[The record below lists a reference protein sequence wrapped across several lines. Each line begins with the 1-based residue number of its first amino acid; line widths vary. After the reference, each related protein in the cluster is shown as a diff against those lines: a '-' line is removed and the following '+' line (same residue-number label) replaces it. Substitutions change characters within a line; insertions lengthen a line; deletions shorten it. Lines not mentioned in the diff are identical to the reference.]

1 MRNDTIIELKRNN
14 ITEKAYTG
22 LVIALDKNNKK
33 IFDFG
38 CDDGQN
44 VIMRSFQKPFQA
56 YNFMT
61 SGAYK
66 KFGINKK
73 ELAVISG
80 SHAGTFRQAELVKSI
95 LKKSGLKVSDLGC
108 PKEYPLDEKT
118 KIFLIKHGKKPAPLY
133 CNCSGKHAGMLSS
146 CRALDLDISD
156 YMNIN
161 HPVQKRI
168 ADLTLKLCEFGKK
181 IVATDGCG
189 VPVLAMPV
197 KNMAIGLQ
205 NLYKTNEGQEIISA
219 ALNYP
224 MLFGGNNRL
233 DTEIIKLTNRTV
245 FAKVGACGLVGAI
258 NTKTGETLIVKIFAD
273 DHEARRM
280 LILENMK
287 KLNWI

>member
-1 MRNDTIIELKRNN
+1 MQNNIIIEIKRNN
-14 ITEKAYTG
+14 ITEKAYMG
-22 LVIALDKNNKK
+22 SVVALDKNNKK

-80 SHAGTFRQAELVKSI
+80 SHAGTFKQIEIVKSI
-95 LKKSGLKVSDLGC
+95 LKKSGLKAGDLGC

-118 KIFLIKHGKKPAPLY
+118 KLSLIKHGKKPAPVY

-146 CRALDLDISD
+146 CKALDIDISD

-168 ADLTLKLCEFGKK
+168 ADLTLKLCECDKK
-181 IVATDGCG
+181 IVAIDGCG

-205 NLYKTNEGQEIISA
+205 NLYNTNEGRKIISA

-233 DTEIIKLTNRTV
+233 DTEIIKLTNGKV

-258 NTKTGETLIVKIFAD
+258 NVKTRETLIVKIFAD
-273 DHEARRM
+273 DHEARRTVM
-280 LILENMK
+280 LDNMK
-287 KLNWI
+287 KLKWI